1 MRAEEEESRK
11 RAEAEA
17 RERAEEPER
26 LEAEAKRRAEEKKRR
41 RRAEAAARQRAG
53 EPERLEAEAKRREE
67 QVQVFE
73 AAKRAS
79 PIRMLAIAA
88 GMAFTAGVI
97 GLIIYTNT
105 PPQAPEPTVQ
115 APQPAPV
122 PSLAD
127 DLVTC
132 QKASG
137 DERISACSRAIASGS
152 IGNDDLVSA
161 YVRRGKV
168 LREDAFGTEGLRC
181 ASSEPLL
188 APLC

>member
-1 MRAEEEESRK
+1 MLWLELGHRHPPRPSAGGKSRPVVATAGWGAHTIKPVMRAEEEESRK

-115 APQPAPV
+115 APQPAPCL
-122 PSLAD
+122 PW
-127 DLVTC
+127 
-132 QKASG
+132 
-137 DERISACSRAIASGS
+137 RMIS
-152 IGNDDLVSA
+152 
-161 YVRRGKV
+161 
-168 LREDAFGTEGLRC
+168 
-181 ASSEPLL
+181 
-188 APLC
+188 